1 MKDHSKLI
9 DDILSLC
16 RDKTDECDVVVST
29 GSSIPVEYEANRLK
43 NIHSK
48 QFQSV
53 SLRVIKDGKL
63 GIASTDILDDPK
75 SLVDNAIESASYGS
89 KVSYT
94 LPDSASYPSIE
105 LYDKDVE
112 AVTIDQMVECG
123 NKLIETITKLDPNIV
138 CEGGVSKDTGT
149 CEFANSKGL
158 SYSFCET
165 SFDIALAGTIINGS
179 DMLFLG
185 DGKSS
190 CKVDWNIR
198 DIIET
203 ITEQY
208 ERTRRQAQVKS
219 GLLPVIFSP
228 NGFCDAFIPSICE
241 GINGKLV
248 LEGASPLTGKL
259 GDKVFDEKFTLTDD
273 ATIPYRPGSRPMD
286 GEGIPSKLLPLFENG
301 KVANFIYDL
310 KTAAL
315 AKTKSTGHGSRGG
328 SLPSPT
334 NMIVKP
340 GTMMQ
345 SEMIKTIK
353 EGILV
358 EELMGAEQGNVLGG
372 DFSGN
377 VLLGYKI
384 ENGEIVGRVKDTV
397 VSGNIYELLKDISA
411 IGNDSKWIGGVYTPS
426 ICFPAVSCASH

>member
-9 DDILSLC
+9 NDILDLC
-16 RDKTDECDVVVST
+16 KGQTDECDVVVST

-48 QFQSV
+48 QFQAV

-89 KVSYT
+89 KVSFS
-94 LPDSASYPSIE
+94 LPDKASYSPID
-105 LYDKDVE
+105 LYDKTIESVS
-112 AVTIDQMVECG
+112 IDQMVECG
-123 NKLIETITKLDPNIV
+123 NKLIETITKLDKNIV
-138 CEGGVSKDTGT
+138 CEGGLSKDIGT
-149 CEFANSKGL
+149 SEFANSKGL
-158 SYSFCET
+158 RYSFSES

-185 DGKSS
+185 DGKSN
-190 CKVDWNIR
+190 CKVDWNIQ
-198 DIIET
+198 DIIDT

-208 ERTRRQAQVKS
+208 ERTRRQANVKS

-228 NGFCDAFIPSICE
+228 NGFCDAFVPSLCE
-241 GINGKLV
+241 GFNGKLV

-259 GDKVFDEKFTLTDD
+259 GEKVFDEKFTLVDD
-273 ATIPYRPGSRPMD
+273 ATIPYRPGSRPLD
-286 GEGIPSKLLPLFENG
+286 GEGVPSAKLSLFENG

-328 SLPSPT
+328 GLPSPT
-334 NMIVKP
+334 NLIVKA
-340 GTMMQ
+340 GTISQ
-345 SEMIKTIK
+345 ADMIKTIK

-384 ENGEIVGRVKDTV
+384 EDGKIVGRVKDTV
-397 VSGNIYELLKDISA
+397 VSGNIYELLKDITAVGS
-411 IGNDSKWIGGVYTPS
+411 DSKWIGGVYAPS
-426 ICFPAVSCASH
+426 ICLPAVSCASH